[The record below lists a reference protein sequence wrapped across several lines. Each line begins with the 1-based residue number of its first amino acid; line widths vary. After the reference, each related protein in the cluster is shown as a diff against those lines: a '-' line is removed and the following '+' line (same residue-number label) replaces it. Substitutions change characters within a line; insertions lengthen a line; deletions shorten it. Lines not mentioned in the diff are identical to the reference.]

1 SLSSKS
7 NSFSKAAISLPGKS
21 RSDTTPKL
29 SGDMALGHA
38 LRDLAH
44 MRHFKQ
50 VLIADIFSQGT
61 TGH

>member
-1 SLSSKS
+1 
-7 NSFSKAAISLPGKS
+7 
-21 RSDTTPKL
+21 
-29 SGDMALGHA
+29 MALGHA